1 MDSDTTPMQAAR
13 ALPKGAKFYR
23 CAFQV
28 NPAHYAETFRGNGH
42 GMDERAYVQKLL
54 DRCVELGVEVI
65 AVTDHNHAGSVALFR
80 EEATKRGITV
90 FPGFEV
96 ASNEGIHVLCLYA
109 PDATDAELQRFL
121 GQLDIT
127 KTEPSSSLSKKSFS
141 ELLACVREQGG
152 LTIAAHVTN
161 DKGLLFTL
169 HGQARINAWRD
180 PNLVCVQIPGA
191 IDEAP
196 DDKRPILKNQNADYK
211 REAGPDATTAMA
223 IVNAGDVARP
233 EDLDAPTSTCWVKM
247 TEPSLEGLR
256 QAFLDPVS
264 RIRLASDPVAEAH
277 AEFVAMAWQGGFL
290 DGRAVCFNEN
300 LNVLIGGRGTGKSTV
315 VESLRYVLGLEPL
328 GQDAKAAHDGIVKHV
343 LKSGTRI
350 WLLIRVHHPA
360 RREYLIERTVPNAP
374 VVRDDAEQPLPLR
387 PLDVVPRAQVFGQHE
402 ISELTKDGEKLTRL
416 LDRFIA
422 SDDAAQVNKA
432 EKRQAL
438 AESRKKVSDAADE
451 LSKLDDRLAALPKL
465 EETLKRFQ
473 EAGLELKMKDKSVL
487 IREEQLLKQA
497 DGVVSGVR
505 QLATGLRA
513 ATPLDM
519 TFLDGV
525 TDDLPSAEK
534 LRGLKASFTRLQEA
548 IEQAAAT
555 IESEVATADGERAR
569 FQSEWDAHR
578 KTVDEAY
585 EKTLR
590 ELQKSKIDGEEFV
603 RLKKQIEALRPLRDQ
618 RAVLEKRLADERD
631 SRRTRLVDWEN
642 AKAEQFRAL
651 ERAAKKVTKR
661 LEGRVRVRVTFAA
674 VRDQLITLLKEKVGG
689 RLSEALET
697 LRNVEQLSLSELA
710 TAGRSGKDSLVSK
723 FGLLPA
729 QSEKL
734 AQAPE
739 TVWMEVE
746 ELDLPA
752 TTTIELNTAPE
763 GEDAVWQKLDD
774 LSTGQKATAV
784 LLLLLLDSDA
794 PLVVD
799 QPEDDLDNRFIT
811 ESVVP
816 KMREEKRRRQ
826 FVFAT
831 HNANIPV
838 LGDAELIV
846 GLAARNSGAQAN
858 GALTAKHMG
867 AIDARGVRE
876 LVEEVLEGGRRAFEL
891 RRQKYGF

>member
-1 MDSDTTPMQAAR
+1 MADTNDARRDFR

-28 NPAHYAETFRGNGH
+28 NPAGYAQKFRGKGH
-42 GMDERAYVQKLL
+42 GLDERAYCQKLL
-54 DRCVELGVEVI
+54 DRCLDLDIEVI
-65 AVTDHNHAGSVALFR
+65 AVTDHNDAASVALFR
-80 EEATKRGITV
+80 EEAKSRGITV

-96 ASNEGIHVLCLYA
+96 ASSEGVHVLCIYP
-109 PDATDAELQRFL
+109 PDATDAALQRYL

-127 KTEPSSSLSKKSFS
+127 TTEPSSSLSKKAFS
-141 ELLACVREQGG
+141 DLLTSVRMQGG
-152 LTIAAHVTN
+152 LTIAAHITHE
-161 DKGLLFTL
+161 KGLLNTL
-169 HGQARINAWRD
+169 HGQARIQAWRD
-180 PNLVCVQIPGA
+180 PNLLCVQIPGA
-191 IDEAP
+191 VEEVP

-211 REAGPDATTAMA
+211 RELCPDATCALA
-223 IVNAGDVARP
+223 IVNAGDVSKP
-233 EDLDAPTSTCWVKM
+233 EDLELATSTCWVKM

-264 RIRLASDPVAEAH
+264 RIRLASDPVPEAH
-277 AEFVAMAWQGGFL
+277 AEFVALAWQGGFL
-290 DGRAVCFNEN
+290 DGRAVSFNEN

-328 GQDAKAAHDGIVKHV
+328 GEDAKKAYDGIVRHV

-350 WLLIRVHHPA
+350 VLSVRVHHPA
-360 RREYLIERTVPNAP
+360 RREYVIERTVPNAP
-374 VVRDDAEQPLPLR
+374 VVKDDAGHMLPYK
-387 PLDVVPRAQVFGQHE
+387 PADVIPRAQVFGQHE
-402 ISELTKDGEKLTRL
+402 ISELTKNGEKLTRL

-422 SDDAAQVNKA
+422 SDDAARVSKD
-432 EKRQAL
+432 EKRQRL
-438 AESRKKVSDAADE
+438 EESRKKVAAAAAELTRLDE
-451 LSKLDDRLAALPKL
+451 KLAALPKL

-473 EAGLELKMKDKSVL
+473 EAGLEEKMKDKSLL

-497 DGVVSGVR
+497 DGLVSRVR
-505 QLATGLRA
+505 QLASNLRA
-513 ATPLDM
+513 ETPLDAS
-519 TFLDGV
+519 FLDAV
-525 TDDLPSAEK
+525 TDELPSADR
-534 LRGLKASFTRLQEA
+534 LRGLASTFARLQVAVE
-548 IEQAAAT
+548 EAAAS
-555 IESEVATADGERAR
+555 IEAAVAIVDAETAA
-569 FQSEWDAHR
+569 FQRGRELHKKMVEES
-578 KTVDEAY
+578 Y

-590 ELQKSKIDGEEFV
+590 ELQRAKIDGEEFV
-603 RLKKQIEALRPLRDQ
+603 RLKKQIESLRPLRDQ
-618 RAVLEKRLADERD
+618 RTLLEKRVGEEREA
-631 SRRTRLVDWEN
+631 RRARLVEWES
-642 AKAEQFRAL
+642 AKGEQFRAL
-651 ERAAKKVTKR
+651 EKAAKKVSRR
-661 LEGRVRVRVTFAA
+661 LEGRVRVRVSFAA
-674 VRDQLITLLKEKVGG
+674 VRDQLINLLKDKVGG

-697 LRNVEQLSLSELA
+697 LRTLEPLSLSELA
-710 TAGRSGKDSLVSK
+710 TAGRGGKDPLVTK
-723 FGLLPA
+723 YGLLPA
-729 QSEKL
+729 QAEKL
-734 AQAPE
+734 AQAPDSM
-739 TVWMEVE
+739 WMELE

-763 GEDAVWQKLDD
+763 GEGPVWQKLED

-784 LLLLLLDSDA
+784 LLLLLLESDA

-811 ESVVP
+811 ESIVP

-846 GLAARNSGAQAN
+846 GLAAARDGN

-867 AIDARGVRE
+867 SIDSRGVRE

>member
-1 MDSDTTPMQAAR
+1 MTETNAPLREAR

-28 NPAHYAETFRGNGH
+28 NPAGYAQKFRGNGH
-42 GMDERAYVQKLL
+42 GLDERTYVQKLL
-54 DRCVELGVEVI
+54 DRCVELDVEVI
-65 AVTDHNHAGSVALFR
+65 AVTDHNDAGSITLFR
-80 EEATKRGITV
+80 EEAKTRNITV

-96 ASNEGIHVLCLYA
+96 ASSEGVHVLCIYP
-109 PDATDAELQRFL
+109 PDATDAALQRYL
-121 GQLDIT
+121 GEIGIT
-127 KTEPSSSLSKKSFS
+127 TTEPSSSLSKKSFAD
-141 ELLACVREQGG
+141 LLECVRTQGG
-152 LTIAAHVTN
+152 LTIAAHITQ
-161 DKGLLFTL
+161 DKGLLNTL
-169 HGQARINAWRD
+169 HGQARVQAWRD
-180 PNLVCVQIPGA
+180 PNLLCVQIPGSVE
-191 IDEAP
+191 EAP

-211 REAGPDATTAMA
+211 REVGPDATTALA
-223 IVNAGDVARP
+223 IVNAGDVAKP
-233 EDLDAPTSTCWVKM
+233 EDLDLATSTCWVKM

-264 RIRLASDPVAEAH
+264 RIRLASDPIPEAH
-277 AEFVAMAWQGGFL
+277 AEFVGLAWQGGFL
-290 DGRAVCFNEN
+290 DGRAVSFNEN

-315 VESLRYVLGLEPL
+315 IESLRYVLGLEPL
-328 GQDAKAAHDGIVKHV
+328 GEDAKKAHEGIVKHV

-350 WLLIRVHHPA
+350 ALSVRVHHPA
-360 RREYLIERTVPNAP
+360 RREYVIERTVPNAP
-374 VVRDDAEQPLPLR
+374 VVKDDAEQTLPYK
-387 PLDVVPRAQVFGQHE
+387 PTDVIPRAQVFGQHE
-402 ISELTKDGEKLTRL
+402 ISELTKNGEKLTRL

-422 SDDAAQVNKA
+422 SDDAAQVSKD
-432 EKRQAL
+432 ETKQGL
-438 AESRKKVSDAADE
+438 AESRKKVAEAADE
-451 LSKLDDRLAALPKL
+451 LTKLDEKLAALPKL

-473 EAGLELKMKDKSVL
+473 EAGLEEKMKDKSML

-497 DGVVSGVR
+497 DGLVERVR
-505 QLATGLRA
+505 QLASNLRA
-513 ATPLDM
+513 ETPLDT
-519 TFLDGV
+519 TFLDAV

-534 LRGLKASFTRLQEA
+534 LRGLKSTFATLQLA
-548 IEQAAAT
+548 VEQAAAS
-555 IESEVATADGERAR
+555 IEAAVGVVDTERTA
-569 FQSEWDAHR
+569 FQTGWDAHK
-578 KTVDEAY
+578 KTVEETY

-590 ELQKSKIDGEEFV
+590 ELQKAKIDGEEFV
-603 RLKKQIEALRPLRDQ
+603 RLKKQIESLRPLRDQ
-618 RAVLEKRLADERD
+618 RTVLEKRLADEREA
-631 SRRTRLVDWEN
+631 RRIKLVEWEN
-642 AKAEQFRAL
+642 AKADQFRAL
-651 ERAAKKVTKR
+651 EKAAKKVTKR
-661 LEGRVRVRVTFAA
+661 LEGRVRVRVSFAA

-697 LRNVEQLSLSELA
+697 LRALDQLSLSELA
-710 TAGRSGKDSLVSK
+710 AAGRSGKDALVAK
-723 FGLLPA
+723 YGMLPA
-729 QSEKL
+729 QAEKL
-734 AQAPE
+734 AQASE
-739 TVWMEVE
+739 SVWMEVE

-752 TTTIELNTAPE
+752 TTTIELNTAPD

-784 LLLLLLDSDA
+784 LLLLLLESDA

-811 ESVVP
+811 ESIVP

-846 GLAARNSGAQAN
+846 GLAARNDGN

-867 AIDARGVRE
+867 AIDSRGVRE

>member
-1 MDSDTTPMQAAR
+1 MTESRTPLEEAR
-13 ALPKGAKFYR
+13 ALPKGAKFFR

-28 NPAHYAETFRGNGH
+28 NPAGYAQKFRGNGH
-42 GMDERAYVQKLL
+42 GLDDRTYVQKLL
-54 DRCVELGVEVI
+54 DRCVDLDIEVI
-65 AVTDHNHAGSVALFR
+65 AVTDHNDASSIALFR
-80 EEATKRGITV
+80 EEAKTRNITV

-96 ASNEGIHVLCLYA
+96 ASSEGVHVLCLYP
-109 PDATDAELQRFL
+109 PDATDAALQRYL

-127 KTEPSSSLSKKSFS
+127 TTEPSTSLSKKSFS
-141 ELLACVREQGG
+141 DLLECVRTQNG
-152 LTIAAHVTN
+152 LTIAAHITQE
-161 DKGLLFTL
+161 KGLLNTL
-169 HGQARINAWRD
+169 HGQARIQAWRD
-180 PNLVCVQIPGA
+180 PNLLCAAIPGA
-191 IDEAP
+191 VDEAP
-196 DDKRPILKNQNADYK
+196 EDKRPILKNQNGDYK
-211 REAGPDATTAMA
+211 REVGPDATTALA
-223 IVNAGDVARP
+223 IVNAGDVAKP
-233 EDLDAPTSTCWVKM
+233 EDLDLPASTCWVKM

-264 RIRLASDPVAEAH
+264 RIRLASDPVPEAH

-290 DGRAVCFNEN
+290 DGRAICFNEN

-315 VESLRYVLGLEPL
+315 IESLRYVLGLDAL
-328 GQDAKAAHDGIVKHV
+328 GPDAKTSHDGIVKHV

-350 WLLIRVHHPA
+350 SLVVRVHHPA
-360 RREYLIERTVPNAP
+360 KREYVIDRTVPNAP
-374 VVRDDAEQPLPLR
+374 VVTDDTGQTLPLN

-402 ISELTKDGEKLTRL
+402 ISELTKDGEKLTKL

-422 SDDAAQVNKA
+422 PDDAAQVNKG
-432 EKRQAL
+432 EKKQGL
-438 AESRKKVSDAADE
+438 ADSRKKVSEAAEE
-451 LSKLDDRLAALPKL
+451 LAKLDEKLAALPKL

-473 EAGLELKMKDKSVL
+473 EAGLEEKMKDKSLL
-487 IREEQLLKQA
+487 IREEQLLKQS
-497 DGVVSGVR
+497 DGVVGRVR

-513 ATPLDM
+513 AVPLE
-519 TFLDGV
+519 TAFFDGI

-534 LRGLKASFTRLQEA
+534 LRGLKADIARLQDSVEKAAAA
-548 IEQAAAT
+548 IETA
-555 IESEVATADGERAR
+555 VLTADGARAT
-569 FQSEWDAHR
+569 FQTEWEAHR
-578 KTVDEAY
+578 KAVDEAY

-603 RLKKQIEALRPLRDQ
+603 RLKKQIEALRPLREQ
-618 RAVLEKRLADERD
+618 RVVLEKRLGDEREA
-631 SRRTRLVDWEN
+631 RRARVVEWEN
-642 AKAEQFRAL
+642 AKAEQYRAL
-651 ERAAKKVTKR
+651 EKAAKKVTKR
-661 LEGRVRVRVTFAA
+661 LEGRVRVRVAFAA
-674 VRDQLITLLKEKVGG
+674 VRDQLISLLKEKVGG

-697 LRNVEQLSLSELA
+697 LKSVEQLSLSELA
-710 TAGRSGKDSLVSK
+710 TAARSGKDALVSK

-729 QSEKL
+729 QAEKL
-734 AQAPE
+734 AQATE
-739 TVWMEVE
+739 AVWMEVE

-752 TTTIELNTAPE
+752 TTTIELNTAAE

-816 KMREEKRRRQ
+816 KMREVKRRRQ

-846 GLAARNSGAQAN
+846 GLSAKGGAGQPE
-858 GALTAKHMG
+858 GALAAKHMG
-867 AIDARGVRE
+867 AIDSRGVRE
-876 LVEEVLEGGRRAFEL
+876 LVEELLEGGRRAFEL

>member
-1 MDSDTTPMQAAR
+1 MTEATTPLQAAR

-42 GMDERAYVQKLL
+42 GMDDRTYVQNLL
-54 DRCVELGVEVI
+54 DRCVELEVEVI
-65 AVTDHNHAGSVALFR
+65 AVTDHNHAGSIALFR
-80 EEATKRGITV
+80 EEAMTRGITV

-96 ASNEGIHVLCLYA
+96 ASSEGVHVLCLYS
-109 PDATDAELQRFL
+109 PGATDAELQRYL

-127 KTEPSSSLSKKSFS
+127 TTEPSTSLSKKSFS
-141 ELLACVREQGG
+141 DLLKCVREQGG
-152 LTIAAHVTN
+152 LTIAAHITHE
-161 DKGLLFTL
+161 KGLLHTL

-180 PNLVCVQIPGA
+180 PNLVCVQIPGS

-211 REAGPDATTAMA
+211 RETSPDATSALA
-223 IVNAGDVARP
+223 IVNAGDVAKP
-233 EDLDAPTSTCWVKM
+233 EDLDQPASTCWVKM

-264 RIRLASDPVAEAH
+264 RIRLASDPEPVPH

-290 DGRAVCFNEN
+290 DGRAICFNEN

-315 VESLRYVLGLEPL
+315 IESLRYVLGLEPL
-328 GQDAKAAHDGIVKHV
+328 GQDAQTAHLGIVNHV
-343 LKSGTRI
+343 LKAGTRI
-350 WLLIRVHHPA
+350 SLLVRVHHPA
-360 RREYLIERTVPNAP
+360 RREYIIERTVPNAP
-374 VVRDDAEQPLPLR
+374 VVKDDAEQTLAYK

-402 ISELTKDGEKLTRL
+402 ISELTKNGEKLTRL

-422 SDDAAQVNKA
+422 SDDAAQVNKS
-432 EKRQAL
+432 ERKQGL
-438 AESRKKVSDAADE
+438 AESRESVTKAAGE
-451 LSKLDDRLAALPKL
+451 LVKLDEKVLALPKL

-473 EAGLELKMKDKSVL
+473 EAGLEEKMKDKSLL

-497 DGVVSGVR
+497 DGVVGGVR
-505 QLATGLRA
+505 KLAANLRA
-513 ATPLDM
+513 ATAVD
-519 TFLDGV
+519 TAFLDAI

-534 LRGLKASFTRLQEA
+534 LRALKTSFAGLQQV
-548 IEQAAAT
+548 IEQAATT
-555 IESEVATADGERAR
+555 IEQAVGTVEGERAV
-569 FQSEWDAHR
+569 FKTAWDEQR
-578 KTVDEAY
+578 KTIEAAY

-618 RAVLEKRLADERD
+618 RTVLEQRLAQERD
-631 SRRTRLVDWEN
+631 ARRTRLVDWEN

-661 LEGRVRVRVTFAA
+661 LEGRVRVRVSFAA
-674 VRDQLITLLKEKVGG
+674 VRDELLTLLKERIGG
-689 RLSEALET
+689 RLSETFET
-697 LRNVEQLSLSELA
+697 LRATDPLSLSDLA
-710 TAGRSGKDSLVSK
+710 ASARSGKDALVSK
-723 FGLLPA
+723 YGLLPA
-729 QSEKL
+729 QAERL

-739 TVWMEVE
+739 SVWMEVE
-746 ELDLPA
+746 ELDLPP
-752 TTTIELNTAPE
+752 TTTIELNTSPE

-811 ESVVP
+811 ESIVP

-846 GLAARNSGAQAN
+846 GLAARSDGN
-858 GALTAKHMG
+858 GGLTAKHMG
-867 AIDARGVRE
+867 AIDSRGVRE